1 MKNLLFINLFLV
13 IQLIVLAKKNI
24 FISAIS
30 QIYKYTNLSNVENSA
45 SESQLEIVNEWKY
58 LDFVYPTFVDRQKA
72 IQNG

>member
-1 MKNLLFINLFLV
+1 MKYSIFQNLFV
-13 IQLIVLAKKNI
+13 IIYLTVLAKKNV

-30 QIYKYTNLSNVENSA
+30 QIYKYTNAQSSA